1 MKTLFTVIVIGSK
14 GKNYW
19 KTQTVE
25 ADKITVKINGKN
37 YSGSI
42 SESWFKKYGFLG
54 RFFHGLEGEHLLV
67 FHEEAGR
74 KHKAI
79 FSGTAPSTTAR
90 ILHKVKLYRGVSSAI
105 KDQFTERSAMDIP
118 WWALV
123 IVVIVFIIGFF
134 IVGIKQG
141 WLLQILKGGVNP

>member
-1 MKTLFTVIVIGSK
+1 MTQTLFTVVVIGSK

-19 KTQTVE
+19 KTQAVE
-25 ADKITVKINGKN
+25 ADEITVILNGKS

-42 SESWFKKYGFLG
+42 SESWFKKYGFIG
-54 RFFHGLEGEHLLV
+54 KFIHKVEGEHLLV
-67 FHEEAGR
+67 FHEETAK
-74 KHKAI
+74 KHEAV
-79 FSGTAPSTTAR
+79 FRGEAPNTTAR
-90 ILHKVKLYRGVSSAI
+90 ILNKVKQYRGVSSAI
-105 KDQFTERSAMDIP
+105 KDQFTERSALDIP

-141 WLLQILKGGVNP
+141 WLLQMLRGV